1 MFTGIIEATGTVCSL
16 AATADGGRIQLRI
29 DGFPV
34 SELAEGESIAV
45 NGCCL
50 TATGLNAEAN
60 TVSFD
65 LLAQTMKVTNLGDLS
80 EGAVVNIERAM
91 MLGGRLSGHLVQGH
105 IDTTGELV
113 RAAPLSGADY
123 VIEVSIPPSQIR
135 QIIEKGSICLDGI
148 SLTAAELDENQGLIR
163 CYIIPHTWDYT
174 RLHQLTI
181 GAKINIEFDMVGKW
195 IARLH
200 PSSPSS
206 K

>member
-1 MFTGIIEATGTVCSL
+1 MFTGIIEATGTVCSI

-29 DGFPV
+29 NGFPV

-50 TATGLNAEAN
+50 TATELSAEAN
-60 TVSFD
+60 TVCFD
-65 LLAQTMKVTNLGDLS
+65 LLAQTMKVTNLGQLAK
-80 EGAVVNIERAM
+80 GALVNLERAM
-91 MLGGRLSGHLVQGH
+91 ILGGRLSGHLVQGH
-105 IDTTGELV
+105 VDTTGELV
-113 RAAPLSGADY
+113 RAEPLSGDDY
-123 VIEVSIPPSQIR
+123 VIEVKISPNQIC

-148 SLTAAELDENQGLIR
+148 SLTAAELDENQSLIR
-163 CYIIPHTWDYT
+163 CYIIPHTWENT

-200 PSSPSS
+200 PISS
-206 K
+206 